1 MRICNEVTGSSILN
15 NSSLILNII
24 HITQNSRL
32 SLSLLS
38 QMICIP
44 HCYEVMF
51 FSVCP
56 LRLDFQIITFECFQK
71 IFLGIQY
78 QHTCKHTYLENP
90 YDSRNVQFQLCVQMY
105 VSLSHLKLQIVKFQL
120 QNRDSSVSRTEKGCR
135 AKTNI
140 NTAMLKDV
148 WLMLSFLMDV
158 LTILGDINKAFQEK
172 TAVIS
177 SVLFEIKSAVRNLE
191 RLRYRYIYICSIT
204 KNVRSHVQAV
214 LFFAT

>member
-24 HITQNSRL
+24 HITKNSRL

-56 LRLDFQIITFECFQK
+56 LRLDFWIITFECFQK

-105 VSLSHLKLQIVKFQL
+105 MSLSHLKLQNCKISASKQRQFRE
-120 QNRDSSVSRTEKGCR
+120 QNRERMQGKNKHQHCNAERCLVDVVVSDGCPDNSR
-135 AKTNI
+135 RYQQS
-140 NTAMLKDV
+140 LSRKDC
-148 WLMLSFLMDV
+148 
-158 LTILGDINKAFQEK
+158 
-172 TAVIS
+172 
-177 SVLFEIKSAVRNLE
+177 RNLIGS
-191 RLRYRYIYICSIT
+191 L
-204 KNVRSHVQAV
+204 
-214 LFFAT
+214 

>member
-1 MRICNEVTGSSILN
+1 
-15 NSSLILNII
+15 
-24 HITQNSRL
+24 
-32 SLSLLS
+32 
-38 QMICIP
+38 
-44 HCYEVMF
+44 
-51 FSVCP
+51 
-56 LRLDFQIITFECFQK
+56 
-71 IFLGIQY
+71 
-78 QHTCKHTYLENP
+78 
-90 YDSRNVQFQLCVQMY
+90 
-105 VSLSHLKLQIVKFQL
+105 
-120 QNRDSSVSRTEKGCR
+120 VSRTEKGCR